1 MSIDTIIDESFAPIA
16 DAIASV
22 IFYSI
27 SINDDL
33 NIMLILLWLAG
44 AAVFFTVYL
53 GFINFRYFKHAIDV
67 LRGKYDDPNEKK
79 SGEISRFQALATSL
93 SGTVGLGNIAGVAV
107 AVSVGGPGAVVW
119 MIVMA
124 FFSMSTK
131 FAEVMLAV
139 KYRKKVESGKN
150 KGISGGPMYY
160 LKEAFAHHNIPY
172 LGSFMAVFFAICCIG
187 GSIGGG
193 NMFQANQAF
202 EMLYSVS
209 GGEDGPLDGKGWLF
223 GIALAFMVGVVIIGG
238 IKSIANVASKL
249 VPAMGV
255 LYLIAGFIVI
265 GIHYANIPSAMGI
278 IFSEAFSLSAGFG
291 GLLGVL
297 LVGVQR
303 AAFSNEAGLG
313 SAAIVHANANTDDAV
328 SQGMVGMLG
337 PFIDTIII
345 CLVTALVIVI
355 SGVYEN
361 VDGMAGVELTSAAL
375 ASGVSWFPYVLAV
388 AVFLFAYSTM
398 ITWSYYGVKSVTFL
412 FGDKAW
418 VELLYKIFFCLCIII
433 GASTQLDSIILFTD
447 SMIFSMGIPNI
458 IGMLLLAGVIR
469 REVKAYTL
477 KIKEKNAQIAAAE

>member
-1 MSIDTIIDESFAPIA
+1 MGIDKIIDDRFSPIA

-22 IFYSI
+22 IFYSVPLTETV
-27 SINDDL
+27 SVQ
-33 NIMLILLWLAG
+33 LILIWLAG
-44 AAVFFTVYL
+44 AAIFFTVFL

-67 LRGKYDDPNEKK
+67 VRGKYDDPNEK

-107 AVSVGGPGAVVW
+107 AVSLGGPGAVVW

-139 KYRKKVESGKN
+139 KYRKKRSPGDTHEV
-150 KGISGGPMYY
+150 SGGPMYY

-172 LGSFMAVFFAICCIG
+172 LGSITAVFFAICCIG
-187 GSIGGG
+187 GSLGGG
-193 NMFQANQAF
+193 NMFQANQAY
-202 EMLYSVS
+202 EMVLNVT
-209 GGEDGPLDGKGWLF
+209 GGVEGPLGGKGWLF
-223 GIALAFMVGVVIIGG
+223 GIALALMVGVVIIGG
-238 IKSIANVASKL
+238 VKKIANVASKL

-255 LYLIAGFIVI
+255 LYLTAGLIVI
-265 GIHYANIPSAMGI
+265 AIHYANIPSAFVT
-278 IFSEAFSLSAGFG
+278 IFSESLNPSAGFG
-291 GLLGVL
+291 GLMGVI

-313 SAAIVHANANTDDAV
+313 SAAIVHANANTNDSV
-328 SQGMVGMLG
+328 SQGLVGMLG

-355 SGVYEN
+355 SGAYEN

-375 ASGVSWFPYVLAV
+375 ESGVSWFPYILAI

-398 ITWSYYGVKSVTFL
+398 ITWSYYGVKAVGFL
-412 FGDKAW
+412 FGERAW
-418 VELLYKIFFCLCIII
+418 AELAYKLFFCFCIII
-433 GASTQLDSIILFTD
+433 GASVKLDSIILFTD
-447 SMIFSMGIPNI
+447 AMIFSMGIPNI
-458 IGMLLLAGVIR
+458 IGLFLFAGVIR
-469 REVKAYTL
+469 REVKKYGAKL
-477 KIKEKNAQIAAAE
+477 KEQQA